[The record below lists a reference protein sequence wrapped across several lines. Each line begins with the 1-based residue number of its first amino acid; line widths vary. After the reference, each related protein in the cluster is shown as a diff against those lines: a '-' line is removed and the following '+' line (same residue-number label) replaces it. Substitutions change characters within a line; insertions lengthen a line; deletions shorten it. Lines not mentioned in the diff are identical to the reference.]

1 MDPGPVSAGGKVAER
16 EAISINPA
24 DAAARGIRDGDVVRV
39 HNARGACLAGAIVT
53 DTVSAGV
60 VRLSC
65 GAWYD
70 PADDSGDEPLCR
82 HGNPNVLTRDQGT
95 SKLAQGPSSATALV
109 EVARWTGAPPQVRA
123 FAPPRVVVE
132 AS

>member
-1 MDPGPVSAGGKVAER
+1 MDPGPVSAGGKVAGR

-24 DAAARGIRDGDVVRV
+24 DAQARGIDNGDVVRV
-39 HNARGACLAGAIVT
+39 FNARGACLAGAIVT

-70 PADDSGDEPLCR
+70 PGGDGEQPLCR
-82 HGNPNVLTRDQGT
+82 HGNANVLTRDQGT
-95 SKLAQGPSSATALV
+95 SKLGQGPSSATALV
-109 EVARWTGAPPQVRA
+109 EVERWTTGATPVHA
-123 FAPPRVVVE
+123 FASPQRL
-132 AS
+132 AAAQS